1 MLALVLQALEPLR
14 LAGRCRVQCQV
25 ETEGRLDV
33 RLPYLPDH
41 LFIILRELL
50 VPPSPPTRESC
61 LVSCTCCCLVSGVPQ
76 DQQSGAESPG

>member
-50 VPPSPPTRESC
+50 VPLPHYT
-61 LVSCTCCCLVSGVPQ
+61 
-76 DQQSGAESPG
+76 